1 MLLEI
6 KDLRGGYG
14 FGDVVKGIS
23 CQADAGEILCVLGPN
38 GCGKTTFFR
47 LLLGMI
53 PATAGEVRL
62 DGKDTKGLNPQK
74 RAKLAAYIP
83 QNHSTVFSYTV
94 LELVVMGRAAHFSA
108 LEAPRAKDRELAF
121 LALEKLG
128 IAHLAD
134 KPYPSLSG
142 GQRQLVLIARAICQS
157 AKILIM
163 DEPAANLDYAHRQL
177 LVDMAMELAKKGYC
191 LVMSTHSPDNP
202 FSVGHKVL
210 MMKEGRLAA
219 FGAPKSVITR
229 ESLEEVYGIP
239 MDVVSVNDRYGVKRT
254 LCLPVK
260 APERSAA
267 GKEEYEAF
275 TDLESKGAVI
285 SAAREAYRD

>member
-6 KDLRGGYG
+6 EDLRGGYG
-14 FGDVVKGIS
+14 SGDVVKGIT

-38 GCGKTTFFR
+38 GCGKTTLFR
-47 LLLGMI
+47 LLLGML
-53 PATAGEVRL
+53 PATSGEVRL
-62 DGKDTKGLNPQK
+62 DGEATGGLEPKK

-83 QNHSTVFSYTV
+83 QNHATVFSYTV
-94 LELVVMGRAAHFSA
+94 LELVVMGRAPHFSA
-108 LEAPRAKDRELAF
+108 MGAPGARDRDLAVR
-121 LALEKLG
+121 ALEKLG

-134 KPYPSLSG
+134 KPYPALSG

-163 DEPAANLDYAHRQL
+163 DEPAANLDYANRQL
-177 LVDMAMELAKKGYC
+177 LMDVAAELARKGYC

-219 FGAPKSVITR
+219 FGAPEAVITG
-229 ESLEEVYGIP
+229 ETLEEVYGIP
-239 MDVVSVNDRYGVKRT
+239 MDVVSLEDRFGVKRT

-260 APERSAA
+260 APGSSRNR
-267 GKEEYEAF
+267 KEE
-275 TDLESKGAVI
+275 GHG
-285 SAAREAYRD
+285 

>member
-14 FGDVVKGIS
+14 FGDVVKGIT

-53 PATAGEVRL
+53 PATGGQVCLA
-62 DGKDTKGLNPQK
+62 GKDAGGLAPEK
-74 RAKLAAYIP
+74 RARLAAYIP
-83 QNHSTVFSYTV
+83 QNHTTVFAYTV
-94 LELVVMGRAAHFSA
+94 LELVVMGRAPHFSA
-108 LEAPRAKDRELAF
+108 MGAPRAGDRELAYR
-121 LALEKLG
+121 ALEKLG
-128 IAHLAD
+128 VSHLAD

-163 DEPAANLDYAHRQL
+163 DEPAANLDYANRQL
-177 LVDMAMELAKKGYC
+177 LMDVAAELAGKGYC

-210 MMKEGRLAA
+210 MMKEGRMAA
-219 FGAPKSVITR
+219 FGAPGAVITR
-229 ESLEEVYGIP
+229 ETLEEVYGIP
-239 MDVVSVNDRYGVKRT
+239 MDVVSVKDRFGVERT

-260 APERSAA
+260 MPVLPCAV
-267 GKEEYEAF
+267 GEE
-275 TDLESKGAVI
+275 
-285 SAAREAYRD
+285 